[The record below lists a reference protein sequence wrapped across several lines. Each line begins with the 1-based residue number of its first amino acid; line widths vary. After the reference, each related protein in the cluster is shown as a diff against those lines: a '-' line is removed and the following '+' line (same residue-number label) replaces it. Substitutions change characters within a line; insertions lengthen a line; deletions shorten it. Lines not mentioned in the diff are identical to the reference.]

1 VEHRLWS
8 ILRNRQLDG
17 RKFRR
22 QVPIGPYYAD
32 FACHEA
38 RLVIELDGGQ
48 HADRIA
54 ADAARTRA
62 IEALGWKVVR
72 FWNTEVAENL
82 DGVGE
87 TILAEIR
94 QGAA

>member
-1 VEHRLWS
+1 MEHRLWS

-38 RLVIELDGGQ
+38 RLVIELDGAQ

-54 ADAARTRA
+54 ADSARTRA

-72 FWNTEVAENL
+72 FWNTEVTENL
-82 DGVGE
+82 DGV
-87 TILAEIR
+87 
-94 QGAA
+94 